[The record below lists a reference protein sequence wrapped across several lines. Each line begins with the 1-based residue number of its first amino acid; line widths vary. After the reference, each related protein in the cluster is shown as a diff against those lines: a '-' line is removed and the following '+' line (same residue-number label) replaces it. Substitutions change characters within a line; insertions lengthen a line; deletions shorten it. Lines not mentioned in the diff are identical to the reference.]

1 MDKFIIGAYVVATA
15 GGLVLLKLGT
25 SNTGL
30 FSLIDGKMIFN
41 INLLTVLGVLL
52 YGISFIIYITLI
64 SRFSLGYIV
73 PLTTALVYILVFFA
87 SFAVFKEPFSLMKI
101 VAIVFII
108 GGVILLNAE
117 SSQNTNK
124 SNTPSTLK
132 VDRNEKN
139 NS

>member
-87 SFAVFKEPFSLMKI
+87 SFAVFKESFSLMKI